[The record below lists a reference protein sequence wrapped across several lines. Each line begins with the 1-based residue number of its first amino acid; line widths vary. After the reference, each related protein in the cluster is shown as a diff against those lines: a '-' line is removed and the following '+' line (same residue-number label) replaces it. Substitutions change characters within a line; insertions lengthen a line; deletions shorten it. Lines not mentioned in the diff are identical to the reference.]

1 VAVSP
6 SGGLLSR
13 GHPVGAT
20 GVAQICETYWQLT
33 GQADRLQVSGAQ
45 VGLTHVTGGG
55 IFGVD
60 NGACSVH
67 ILSNR

>member
-1 VAVSP
+1 
-6 SGGLLSR
+6 LSR

-20 GVAQICETYWQLT
+20 GVAQICESYLQLT
-33 GQADRLQVSGAQ
+33 KQAGALQVSDARIA
-45 VGLTHVTGGG
+45 LTHVTGGG

-60 NGACSVH
+60 NGACAVH